1 MPRAPPTV
9 PPNTRVTVTDPL
21 TLRHDRARAI
31 DLIGLGLLALLVR
44 IPAFLSSKALTFDDG
59 VFSLSALAMRDGGI
73 PFADVF
79 SSQGPLFLPLVWL
92 GDLLGLRS
100 INSPRILGL
109 LAGVGAVVLTYLVA
123 LRLRDRTAALL
134 AGALVATSGALA
146 WVTGPLAADG
156 PAIAFAVAAVLFSL
170 WLRDDPNVRN
180 AVLVGLATGAVLSTK
195 SLEAPVL
202 VIVGLVLLAPIA
214 SAARRRE
221 LDRAA
226 IGRLATAVGSSVVLF
241 LAVSL
246 PFGMADVWDQSVRY
260 RTEAAANRDIPAT
273 AGKLIT
279 TLWDR
284 DLALLF
290 FAVLALVCGVL
301 AQRGRAGRTG
311 ADSAE
316 QPSPRW
322 WSHSTWSDTGQ
333 DWEPSN
339 ALLAVSWLACT
350 LIWLVLVV
358 SPLWRPHVAAVTVP
372 LALVVAVYR
381 PPARVCAVGA
391 VLALPLVFIQLDGLL
406 VPSGYDGVRAE
417 LVSEL
422 EDLPPG
428 AWVISD
434 EPGVVWRAGRRT
446 TDDLVDPSMLRREQG
461 RYTAESLLQAAQ
473 DPRVCAFVAISDQR
487 FGAFD
492 ELPAGLAAIG
502 YDPVDTSGDGSVL
515 FVRSDCE
522 GSPGGS

>member
-1 MPRAPPTV
+1 M
-9 PPNTRVTVTDPL
+9 
-21 TLRHDRARAI
+21 
-31 DLIGLGLLALLVR
+31 
-44 IPAFLSSKALTFDDG
+44 
-59 VFSLSALAMRDGGI
+59 
-73 PFADVF
+73 
-79 SSQGPLFLPLVWL
+79 
-92 GDLLGLRS
+92 
-100 INSPRILGL
+100 
-109 LAGVGAVVLTYLVA
+109 
-123 LRLRDRTAALL
+123 
-134 AGALVATSGALA
+134 
-146 WVTGPLAADG
+146 
-156 PAIAFAVAAVLFSL
+156 
-170 WLRDDPNVRN
+170 
-180 AVLVGLATGAVLSTK
+180 LSTK

-316 QPSPRW
+316 QPHRGGGHSPPGATPGR
-322 WSHSTWSDTGQ
+322 TGN
-333 DWEPSN
+333 PPT
-339 ALLAVSWLACT
+339 AAGGLLAGLHTHLAGAGREPAVEAT
-350 LIWLVLVV
+350 RRR
-358 SPLWRPHVAAVTVP
+358 SHRPVGTGGGRLPAPGTCAP
-372 LALVVAVYR
+372 SGSAR
-381 PPARVCAVGA
+381 PPAGVHPGSTACWSLRVTTGSA
-391 VLALPLVFIQLDGLL
+391 PNSFR
-406 VPSGYDGVRAE
+406 SSRTF
-417 LVSEL
+417 
-422 EDLPPG
+422 PG